1 MTASVTDTAG
11 PGESPGQSTGQSTG
25 QATGQAT
32 GEQGATE
39 RTSPGTVRRVLQ
51 RVVLPVDH
59 DTDVLPLYVDADRP
73 QLDVDRSGL
82 TAGQR
87 AKLPPTAP
95 NSQAEP
101 DAHAVL
107 DRRRYRVGDRS
118 RISFG
123 TYFNGFAASYWR
135 RWTVVDAVTLTVR
148 LTGHDASVVVYRSMP
163 NGRSQRV
170 DAATVTGQE
179 ADLAFQLPLTPF
191 GDGGWY
197 WFDVVGGPEGAVLEE
212 AAWVADVPAD
222 RAEPGS
228 VTIGITTMNRPDFC
242 ASLLAQIGADQD
254 VHAILD
260 EVVVAEQGT
269 RKVSDDPGFPVAEAS
284 LRGKL
289 RVIEQGNLGGSG
301 GYARAQLETLRAGR
315 STYMMCMDDDVVCE
329 PESILRAVT
338 FGDLCRRPTIVGGHM
353 FSLYSRSRLH
363 SFGEVINLYRFWW
376 HSPPTVE
383 PDWDF
388 AGRNLRSSRWLHRR
402 IDVDFSGWFMCL
414 IPTEVLR
421 SIGLSLPLFIK
432 WDDSEYGVRAAAH
445 GFPTVT
451 LPGTA
456 VWHVP
461 WTDKN
466 DGLDWQSYFHQRNRT
481 IAALLHS
488 PYERGGRV
496 VRESF
501 NHQVKHL
508 FSMQYSTAEL
518 RHLALEDVLAGPE
531 RLHAELG
538 TKLPQLQA
546 KRREY
551 ADARTSPDPDA
562 FPPVRREK
570 PPKRGADPTLPKGRV
585 GQLVAAATSAA
596 RQLLPIR
603 SLAERYPEARL
614 AAMDAKWW
622 MIAQFDSVVVSMP
635 DGTSASWYQRDRDEF
650 GDLLRRTVEVH
661 QRLHREWPALARR
674 YREALPD
681 LVSPE
686 QWAATFDGT
695 APGGAGGPAVQ
706 AAQTPGGT
714 A

>member
-1 MTASVTDTAG
+1 MSQTT
-11 PGESPGQSTGQSTG
+11 
-25 QATGQAT
+25 
-32 GEQGATE
+32 
-39 RTSPGTVRRVLQ
+39 RRVLQ

-59 DTDVLPLYVDADRP
+59 DMDVLPLYVDPDRP
-73 QLDVDRSGL
+73 QLDVDTSSMTL
-82 TAGQR
+82 SQR
-87 AKLPPTAP
+87 GRIPP
-95 NSQAEP
+95 AEP
-101 DAHAVL
+101 NASVEPDPHAVL
-107 DRRRYRVGDRS
+107 GRTRYLVPETR

-123 TYFNGFAASYWR
+123 TYFNAFAASYWR
-135 RWTVVDAVTLTVR
+135 KWTVVDDVTLQVTVSGR
-148 LTGHDASVVVYRSMP
+148 GATVIVYRSMP

-170 DAATVTGQE
+170 DSATVEGD
-179 ADLAFQLPLTPF
+179 DLCTLDFELPLAPF

-197 WFDVVGGPEGAVLEE
+197 WFDIVAGPHDAVLE
-212 AAWVADVPAD
+212 AASWVADVPAD
-222 RAEPGS
+222 RAGRGT

-242 ASLLAQIGADQD
+242 ADLLTQIGRDEQVAE
-254 VHAILD
+254 ILD

-269 RKVSDDPGFPVAEAS
+269 RKVVDDPHYAAARDALGS
-284 LRGKL
+284 RLRI
-289 RVIEQGNLGGSG
+289 IEQGNLGGSG
-301 GYARAQLETLRAGR
+301 GYARAQLETLEAGR

-329 PESILRAVT
+329 PESIVRAVT

-353 FSLYSRSRLH
+353 FSLYSKARLH
-363 SFGEVINLYRFWW
+363 SFGEIINRYRFWW
-376 HSPPTVE
+376 MSPPTVQ

-388 AGRNLRSSRWLHRR
+388 AGRNLRSARWLHRR
-402 IDVDFSGWFMCL
+402 IDVDFNGWFMCL
-414 IPTEVLR
+414 IPTAVLR
-421 SIGLSLPLFIK
+421 EVGLSLPLFIK
-432 WDDSEYGVRAAAH
+432 WDDSEFGVRASAA

-466 DGLDWQSYFHQRNRT
+466 DALDWQSYFHQRNRT

-488 PYERGGRV
+488 PYEHGGRV

-531 RLHAELG
+531 ALHAELA

-546 KRREY
+546 KRKAY
-551 ADARTSPDPDA
+551 ADAQTSPDPDA

-570 PPKRGADPTLPKGRV
+570 PPKRGQDPTLPKGKV
-585 GQLVAAATSAA
+585 GQLAAALTSAV
-596 RQLLPIR
+596 RQTLPIR
-603 SLAERYPEARL
+603 SLAQRFPEASL

-635 DGTSASWYQRDRDEF
+635 DGTSASWYKRDKDEF
-650 GDLLRRTVEVH
+650 GDLLRRTVEIH
-661 QRLHREWPALARR
+661 QRLHREWPALAER

-681 LVSPE
+681 IVSPQ
-686 QWAATFDGT
+686 QWAKTFAETGSP
-695 APGGAGGPAVQ
+695 APREDS
-706 AAQTPGGT
+706 
-714 A
+714 